1 MRRSIRSSFFI
12 KASSPS
18 AAQALLQLKI
28 DIAVAASSVLRQQR
42 SDLNID
48 TGDTGKRR
56 NWCNDMGP
64 PKSAE
69 IEGSATSG
77 AANTVRK

>member
-1 MRRSIRSSFFI
+1 LSDGTAALAFFGEAGTAANCALLSDGGVCFCFSSASSDWMRRSIRSSFFI

-42 SDLNID
+42 SD
-48 TGDTGKRR
+48 
-56 NWCNDMGP
+56 
-64 PKSAE
+64 
-69 IEGSATSG
+69 
-77 AANTVRK
+77 

>member
-42 SDLNID
+42 SD
-48 TGDTGKRR
+48 
-56 NWCNDMGP
+56 
-64 PKSAE
+64 
-69 IEGSATSG
+69 
-77 AANTVRK
+77 